1 MRLFRTTIA
10 AAAIALL
17 AAVGTVAP
25 AASAAPNAPQNTAE
39 LIGVVQ
45 QTGAK
50 TAEVTVRY
58 TCDITEPWLWVSV
71 KQSADR
77 TADPRL
83 TQPDSGG
90 NRVAAAWSQSHDT
103 SKLNCDGK
111 SHVAKFTVD
120 QAKQGYGKL
129 GKGEAWV
136 QFCLIGEN
144 AFVSESE
151 FLHLR

>member
-1 MRLFRTTIA
+1 MRIARNSFA
-10 AAAIALL
+10 AAALAVL

-25 AASAAPNAPQNTAE
+25 ASAAPKLPQNTAE

-58 TCDITEPWLWVSV
+58 TCDIENPWLWVSV

-83 TQPDSGG
+83 TQPESGG
-90 NRVAAAWSQSHDT
+90 SRVAAAWSQSHDT
-103 SKLNCDGK
+103 GKLECDGK
-111 SHVAKFTVD
+111 NHVTKFTVD
-120 QAKQGYGKL
+120 QAEQGYGTL

-136 QFCLIGEN
+136 QFCLVGAN
-144 AFVSESE
+144 AFVSEME